1 VVYPEKDAHLAIVAV
16 IENYLTGYTAA
27 MDIDFATQLIL
38 EYKYLLMIPVAVV
51 EGPVLSMISGVLLRL
66 GQLSIIPTFAALAV
80 GDLLGDAMWYWLG
93 RRYGYSFVSRFGKYF
108 SVTRE
113 HVETVRELFHVYHVR
128 ILLVSKVTMGIGFPA
143 ATLFTAGLSH
153 IPFWKF
159 MGLNALG
166 QIVWTGL
173 LLGIGFFLGNLYM
186 NVNNIIGILSIAGM
200 MGFFL
205 LALYGFGRYLG
216 NRLKQAL

>member
-1 VVYPEKDAHLAIVAV
+1 
-16 IENYLTGYTAA
+16 
-27 MDIDFATQLIL
+27 MDIDLATQLIL
-38 EYKYLLMIPVAVV
+38 QYKYLLMIPVAVI
-51 EGPVLSMISGVLLRL
+51 EGPVLSMICGVLVRL
-66 GQLSIIPTFAALAV
+66 GQLNVVLTFLALAT
-80 GDLLGDAMWYWLG
+80 GDLIGDAMWYWLG

-108 SVTRE
+108 FVTVE
-113 HVETVRELFHVYHVR
+113 NIETVRKLFHVYHVR
-128 ILLVSKVTMGIGFPA
+128 ILLLSKVTMGIGFPA

-173 LLGIGFFLGNLYM
+173 LLGIGFFLGNLYV

-200 MGFFL
+200 MGFIL
-205 LALYGFGRYLG
+205 LALFGFGRYLG
-216 NRLKQAL
+216 NRFKRAL